1 MKLHSFRTRT
11 GQLRTVIIHRPFT
24 EREVTHRAAMRHARR
39 HGTRLFNWSDMF
51 VTLRNARPEWL
62 KREHAATDFLMQ
74 AQRARRTGNY
84 GFARVVLADL
94 AQWRKRIADARAY
107 AVQEA

>member
-1 MKLHSFRTRT
+1 MKLHSYRIST
-11 GQLRTVIIHRPFT
+11 GQLRTVIIHRPTT
-24 EREVTHRAAMRHARR
+24 ERDVMNRAATRHARR
-39 HGTRLFNWSDMF
+39 HGKPMMNWSDWF